1 MVVLDEIKGSS
12 INKKPNSTM
21 SVMLCTGAT
30 FVKKNSCLVA
40 RVVPFDTVGLHLL
53 TFRILDPY
61 PSKDRP
67 SYLGRRTANFARASS
82 LAEQNFAGGLKCHDS
97 TST

>member
-40 RVVPFDTVGLHLL
+40 RIVSFDTVGLHLF
-53 TFRILDPY
+53 TFRILEPN
-61 PSKDRP
+61 PSKDI
-67 SYLGRRTANFARASS
+67 LTLMA
-82 LAEQNFAGGLKCHDS
+82 LL
-97 TST
+97 

>member
-1 MVVLDEIKGSS
+1 MVVLDQRKGSS

-40 RVVPFDTVGLHLL
+40 RIVSFDTVGLHLL
-53 TFRILDPY
+53 TFRILEPY
-61 PSKDRP
+61 PSKDI
-67 SYLGRRTANFARASS
+67 LT
-82 LAEQNFAGGLKCHDS
+82 LMVLL
-97 TST
+97 